1 MHCILDKVEDSD
13 SVADGR
19 VQMGTVWAEQQ
30 VALAV
35 HCPQQIVEL
44 EIRLH
49 GCKSSP
55 LVHLPT
61 QEIDLQYCSNRK
73 VGYRLCSRRQKILT
87 SFRFWNFSARPVN
100 SFSSAPVSV
109 WLGKDPRGSLGGFSA
124 GKVGKGERAIHSI
137 CPRYFVLQVLRA
149 RLLWLLSWKFDSQI
163 PLKAR
168 APRPH
173 LP

>member
-1 MHCILDKVEDSD
+1 
-13 SVADGR
+13 
-19 VQMGTVWAEQQ
+19 MGTVWAEQQ

-87 SFRFWNFSARPVN
+87 SFRFWNFSARSVN

-109 WLGKDPRGSLGGFSA
+109 WLGEDPRGSLGGFSA
-124 GKVGKGERAIHSI
+124 GTGEKWERGRERSTQFVPVTSCCRCSVHGCFGC
-137 CPRYFVLQVLRA
+137 CPGNLTA
-149 RLLWLLSWKFDSQI
+149 KF
-163 PLKAR
+163 P
-168 APRPH
+168 
-173 LP
+173 